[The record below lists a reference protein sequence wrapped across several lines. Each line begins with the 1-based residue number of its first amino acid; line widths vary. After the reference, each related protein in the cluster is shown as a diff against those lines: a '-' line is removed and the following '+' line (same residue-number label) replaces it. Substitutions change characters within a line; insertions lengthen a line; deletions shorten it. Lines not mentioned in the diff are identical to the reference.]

1 MFYQSKKMEL
11 DPNLTRKYLQVFS
24 IFKSEGYSCIPSEGR
39 MEKYLKT
46 ICLTA
51 FILIAIFP
59 VRIYP
64 QKPERQGN
72 PQGDARKKETPGL
85 MDPKKA
91 GQTEQGSREK
101 KPSDQGQPEGRAMGM
116 PPAIVVVDDVTSGMI
131 APESEFIGTVFFDEV
146 SQVASEMDGIA
157 LSVGFQEGEKV
168 KQGQELVRLD
178 SELLHQTLLVT
189 QASYDQ
195 AQASLEKAELDF
207 SRTRRLFE
215 EKTVPLQKYDD
226 DRYNVI
232 FLEKSLNLLKA
243 EMASVEAQL
252 KKKILYSPFDGWVIE
267 KMTER
272 GEWVS
277 KGGIVA
283 SIAREG
289 TMDIRVYV
297 PETVLPFIKPDMKL
311 RTVVNGKEYVGII
324 LSIIPRGSMETRTFP
339 MRIHVQDPLNLMEG
353 MEARVRLPIGEKK
366 KSLMVLR
373 DAVIEKF
380 GQNVIYIVENNTAVM
395 MPVTIV
401 GYEGKMAGVEA
412 GGIREGTKAIV
423 KGNER
428 LQSGQQVAIA
438 GAR

>member
-1 MFYQSKKMEL
+1 MK
-11 DPNLTRKYLQVFS
+11 
-24 IFKSEGYSCIPSEGR
+24 
-39 MEKYLKT
+39 KYLKT
-46 ICLTA
+46 IFVTA
-51 FILIAIFP
+51 FFLIAIFP

-72 PQGDARKKETPGL
+72 PQGDTQKKETPGL
-85 MDPKKA
+85 VDPKKA
-91 GQTEQGSREK
+91 DQTEQGSREK

-116 PPAIVVVDDVTSGMI
+116 PPAIVVVDQITSGMI
-131 APESEFIGTVFFDEV
+131 SPESEFIGTVFFDEV

-207 SRTRRLFE
+207 GRTRRLFE
-215 EKTVPLQKYDD
+215 EKTVPEQKYDD

-243 EMASVEAQL
+243 QMASVEAQL

-272 GEWVS
+272 GQWVS
-277 KGGIVA
+277 RGGIVA
-283 SIAREG
+283 SLAREG
-289 TMDIRVYV
+289 SVDIRVYV
-297 PETVLPFIKPDMKL
+297 PQTVLPFLKSNMKL
-311 RTVVNGKEYVGII
+311 RTFVNGREYVGII
-324 LSIIPRGSMETRTFP
+324 LSIIPRGNMETRTFP
-339 MRIHVQDPLNLMEG
+339 VRIHVQDPLNLMEG
-353 MEARVRLPIGEKK
+353 MEAGVRLPIGEKK

-380 GQNVIYIVENNTAVM
+380 GQNVIYIVENNTAIM
-395 MPVTIV
+395 MPVTII
-401 GYEGKMAGVEA
+401 GYEGQMAGVEA
-412 GGIREGTKAIV
+412 QGIRVGTKVVV

-428 LQSGQQVAIA
+428 IQSGQPVTIA
-438 GAR
+438 GPR